1 MSAARKKR
9 GQPPSP
15 PPALR
20 AYTYMY
26 GRLKLKRII
35 IQFHKIT
42 QDSLNF
48 FPS

>member
-1 MSAARKKR
+1 MSAVRKKR
-9 GQPPSP
+9 GHPP

-35 IQFHKIT
+35 IQFNKIT